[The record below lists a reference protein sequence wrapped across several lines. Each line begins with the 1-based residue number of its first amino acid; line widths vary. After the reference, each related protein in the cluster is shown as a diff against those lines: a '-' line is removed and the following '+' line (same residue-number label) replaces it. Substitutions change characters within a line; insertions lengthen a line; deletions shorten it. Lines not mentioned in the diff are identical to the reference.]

1 MQRPEVIDPAA
12 EKGFTLLE
20 VLVALT
26 ILAIAF
32 AAAVQSVS
40 HAAFTLQALQDR
52 TEANA
57 LLSERLAEWR
67 AADTWPATGQ
77 ERQIFLANERDW
89 FWSRDVQISPD
100 PDIRQVQV
108 EVGLDENQIAL
119 VTRTAYF
126 RRAGHATKD

>member
-1 MQRPEVIDPAA
+1 MRQLSVADPVPAA
-12 EKGFTLLE
+12 GFTLLE

-32 AAAVQSVS
+32 AAAIQSVS
-40 HAAFTLQALQDR
+40 QAALTLEALQDR

-67 AADTWPATGQ
+67 AAEDWPAPGQ
-77 ERQIFLANERDW
+77 DRQTFLENQREW
-89 FWSRDVQISPD
+89 FWSREVQLSPD
-100 PDIRQVQV
+100 PDLRQVVLQI
-108 EVGLDENQIAL
+108 GLDQDQEAL

-126 RRAGHATKD
+126 RRTAGG